1 MIDFIIKYWLQAFF
15 GIVLTVLVTALKKA
29 FAIIS
34 EEKKLRLENAKKESK
49 EQDLIKEALLC
60 LMHDR
65 IFQACRW
72 HLGNGEIAISEMKN
86 LKKLY
91 DGYAALGGNGTAK
104 ELYERCQD
112 LPIQL
117 DSKK

>member
-15 GIVLTVLVTALKKA
+15 SIVLTVLVTALKKA
-29 FAIIS
+29 FSIIS
-34 EEKKLRLENAKKESK
+34 EEKKIRLENERKEHE
-49 EQDLIKEALLC
+49 EQSLIKEALLC

-72 HLGNGEIAISEMKN
+72 HLGNGEIAISEMNN
-86 LKKLY
+86 LKTLY
-91 DGYAALGGNGTAK
+91 DGYSSLGGNGTAK